1 VKELRKVF
9 EACNPD
15 KEGFISLHNFANI
28 GRMYAGRDQ
37 VDRVVGLLKPTHKD
51 KINFDEFCLSLSTL
65 IEQDSEG
72 EDSEK
77 ENSQPT
83 FQENVEK
90 SWLQQKREKEIQEK
104 ELKEKRRKKREE
116 KEKND
121 VRDEGD
127 SDNEEGQQQILGA
140 KLVSPRDPRKKMKKK
155 FSSSNMHRR
164 QSQTRLTGAI
174 PLVNTSSED
183 DNDLEDSFD
192 RQIAAGLELAGQQLA
207 TTATKP
213 SIAKPRYLVRGSSIR
228 STVRTKSS
236 STMLS
241 LNVTHEPALLT
252 PGHLGVSPIQ
262 PASGKDSDTSD
273 PNGTHFSFHANND
286 TEEEEDEND
295 KFTTPKSREPSRTNS
310 PDTLR
315 DIQNRG
321 SMLRVVEGR
330 EDISET
336 RSILE
341 GLEHKLDALGSLQLK
356 REEEE
361 DGTFNKHTIT
371 ELRVELEAEM
381 EKLRI
386 EARERL
392 EEERER
398 YREEIAALRK
408 EMDLERRNSQLRLE
422 HAEKEMNRLHQENM
436 DLNNQLRVVCN
447 ERRHGESEESQMS
460 LGSDRTDDS
469 TNERFHSEYLSKIQ
483 QLMARLEDQD
493 NQLITLKEDNVV
505 LRNQKDHLFL
515 ALRCETNANK
525 KRNFLGL
532 SPNRSPRKDSSFTD
546 LVLDDPGDIR
556 IRIHGLHRQL
566 AEQRDI
572 NGSLKSYLDTVLT
585 NIMATNPEL
594 LEKIN

>member
-1 VKELRKVF
+1 MF

-37 VDRVVGLLKPTHKD
+37 VDRVVGMLKPTNKD

-77 ENSQPT
+77 ENTQPT
-83 FQENVEK
+83 FKENVDK
-90 SWLQQKREKEIQEK
+90 SWLKQKREKEIEEK
-104 ELKEKRRKKREE
+104 ELNERRRKKREE
-116 KEKND
+116 NEKNY
-121 VRDEGD
+121 VRRDEGS

-140 KLVSPRDPRKKMKKK
+140 KLVSPKDPRKKMKKK

-207 TTATKP
+207 TTTTKP

-273 PNGTHFSFHANND
+273 TNDDHFSFHANND
-286 TEEEEDEND
+286 TEEDEND
-295 KFTTPKSREPSRTNS
+295 NFTTPKSREPSRSNS

-315 DIQNRG
+315 DIQTRG

-341 GLEHKLDALGSLQLK
+341 GLEHKLDALGNLQPMK
-356 REEEE
+356 EEEE
-361 DGTFNKHTIT
+361 DEGTFNKHTIT
-371 ELRVELEAEM
+371 ELRLEMEAEM

-398 YREEIAALRK
+398 YREEMTALKK

-422 HAEKEMNRLHQENM
+422 HAEKEVNRLHQENM

-447 ERRHGESEESQMS
+447 ERRHGEESQMS

-469 TNERFHSEYLSKIQ
+469 TNERFHMEYLSKIQ

-505 LRNQKDHLFL
+505 LRNQKDHLIV
-515 ALRCETNANK
+515 ALRGETNANK

-532 SPNRSPRKDSSFTD
+532 SPNSSPRKDSSFTD